1 MNKIIAFLCVVL
13 INTAAFAQ
21 PSYKIAKSIKYYPEA
36 SYKNDSYKDSMCVL
50 DLYYPEG
57 VKNFATIVWFH
68 GGGITGG
75 YRDLPEPLKNK
86 GYAIATVEYRLSPK
100 VKAPAYIEDAAA
112 AVAWVFQ
119 HIKQYGGSEQL
130 IFLSGHSA
138 GGYLASMVT
147 LNKAYLEKYNID
159 ANRVAALIPFSGQAI
174 THFTVRQERGIDPL
188 QPVIDSMAPLYFVR
202 KDAPPTILITGDR
215 ELELFGRYEENAYWY
230 RMMKLAGHK
239 RTKLLELD
247 GYDHGNMPEGAYPL
261 LLKEMQ
267 QRIKEINSEKK

>member
-1 MNKIIAFLCVVL
+1 MNKIIAFLSLVL
-13 INTAAFAQ
+13 ISAASFAQ
-21 PSYKIAKSIKYYPEA
+21 PIYKTVKNIEYYPQEE
-36 SYKNDSYKDSMCVL
+36 YKKDSYKDSMCVL

-57 VKNFATIVWFH
+57 IKNFATIVWLH

-75 YRDLPEPLKNK
+75 HRDLPEPLKNK

-112 AVAWVFQ
+112 AVAWVFK

-138 GGYLASMVT
+138 GGYLVSMVA
-147 LNKAYLEKYNID
+147 LNKTYLGKYNID

-174 THFTVRQERGIDPL
+174 THFTVRKELGIDAL

-230 RMMKLAGHK
+230 RMMKLTGHK
-239 RTKLLELD
+239 QTKLFELE

>member
-1 MNKIIAFLCVVL
+1 MNRLILCLCISL
-13 INTAAFAQ
+13 INTVVVSQ
-21 PSYKIAKSIKYYPEA
+21 SSYQTIKSIKYYPEA

-75 YRDLPEPLKNK
+75 HRDLPEPLKNK

-174 THFTVRQERGIDPL
+174 THFTVRQERGIGPL

-239 RTKLLELD
+239 QTKLLELD

-267 QRIKEINSEKK
+267 QRIKEINAEKK

>member
-1 MNKIIAFLCVVL
+1 MNKVIAFLSIVL
-13 INTAAFAQ
+13 ISDASFAQ
-21 PSYKIAKSIKYYPEA
+21 PIYKTVKDIKYYPRAE
-36 SYKNDSYKDSMCVL
+36 YKKDSYKDSMCVL

-57 VKNFATIVWFH
+57 IKNFATIVWLH

-75 YRDLPEPLKNK
+75 HRDLPEPLKNK

-112 AVAWVFQ
+112 AVAWVFK

-138 GGYLASMVT
+138 GGYLISMIT

-174 THFTVRQERGIDPL
+174 THFTVRKEQGIDAL

-230 RMMKLAGHK
+230 RMMKLAGHEQ
-239 RTKLLELD
+239 TKLFELE